1 MGSPADKS
9 SRGRGLRPQSADSGT
24 QDFCLIGRHTT
35 GGYHQWCATSID
47 RANLVG
53 PLSMNPGFL
62 APLVNRPDSGY
73 FLRNSQTGGIVALR
87 VERALDSQSRRR
99 GLLGRDG
106 LPDGT
111 ALVIAPSNAVHT
123 FFMRFAID
131 VVFVRR
137 DGEVVKICAAVPAN
151 RIALRVGA
159 FAVIEMRAGAAAQ
172 ANLRSGDRLAFEA
185 HSPSVA
191 DS

>member
-1 MGSPADKS
+1 VRPGFTANRLRFGTSTSVSFAGSPLTAII
-9 SRGRGLRPQSADSGT
+9 SGALT
-24 QDFCLIGRHTT
+24 
-35 GGYHQWCATSID
+35 AVD

-53 PLSMNPGFL
+53 PLSMHPGFL
-62 APLVNRPDSGY
+62 APLVNRPDEGY
-73 FLRNSQTGGIVALR
+73 SLRNAQTGEMVASR

-106 LPDGT
+106 LPDDT

-123 FFMRFAID
+123 FFMRFPID

-137 DGEVVKICAAVPAN
+137 NGEVLKICAAVPAN

-159 FAVIEMRAGAAAQ
+159 FAVIEMRAGAAMQ
-172 ANLRSGDRLAFEA
+172 ANLQFGDRLTFEA
-185 HSPSVA
+185 HSRPVP
-191 DS
+191 DF

>member
-1 MGSPADKS
+1 MAIIGVAPPA
-9 SRGRGLRPQSADSGT
+9 
-24 QDFCLIGRHTT
+24 
-35 GGYHQWCATSID
+35 ID
-47 RANLVG
+47 RASLVG

-73 FLRNSQTGGIVALR
+73 SLRNSQTGGMVASR

-106 LPDGT
+106 LPDDT

-137 DGEVVKICAAVPAN
+137 DGEVLKICAAVPAN
-151 RIALRVGA
+151 RVALRVGA

-185 HSPSVA
+185 HNPAAAGS
-191 DS
+191 